1 MTDNIVAAVAAAAAP
16 AAPAPAPAAAPAPT
30 AQVIH
35 LGNLLSNFE
44 ARIAALET
52 KAKADVSKVKV
63 FLVKYWPLAA
73 GVAVAASR
81 FVKL

>member
-1 MTDNIVAAVAAAAAP
+1 MTDTPVAAAP
-16 AAPAPAPAAAPAPT
+16 AAPAPAPAPAPSPPPPT

-44 ARIAALET
+44 TRIAALET
-52 KAKADVSKVKV
+52 KAKAEVSEVKV
-63 FLVKYWPLAA
+63 LAAKYWPIAA
-73 GVAVAASR
+73 GLLIAASR